1 MYTEKEDRQ
10 REVSKI
16 ESHFK
21 DFDNLGVDVRI
32 EWANQSLPIL
42 VKLCQ
47 IRPLVQVTQHWL
59 DVINDLNQVIW
70 LLRVVYR
77 CRLVDNELRYDSTDL
92 QEKIIGQVDFNN
104 LFKPRFNFC
113 DWCAPH
119 AFRLLIKEKH
129 GQKLRENL
137 FKAFLLT
144 FGEIYWIFCFP

>member
-1 MYTEKEDRQ
+1 MYTEEEDREG
-10 REVSKI
+10 EVSKI

-21 DFDNLGVDVRI
+21 DFDNLGIDVRI

-47 IRPLVQVTQHWL
+47 IRPLVQIAQHRL
-59 DVINDLNQVIW
+59 DVINDLNQVIC

-77 CRLVDNELRYDSTDL
+77 CRLVDYELRYDSTDL

-119 AFRLLIKEKH
+119 ALCLFVKHKH
-129 GQKLRENL
+129 GQKLWKNL

-144 FGEIYWIFCFP
+144 FGEIHRIFCFS